1 MSVSKLLAAGVLLC
15 TFGAFSLAEDD
26 KVDYAKLVVGKWEV
40 TKAAPGTVPAG
51 TLVEFAKDGKL
62 KVVAKKGDND
72 FSIDGTYTLEK
83 NTLTMKMK
91 IGDDEKTKAIT
102 ITKISDKAMSTK
114 DSDDKVVEMERKK

>member
-83 NTLTMKMK
+83 STLTMKMK

-102 ITKISDKAMSTK
+102 ITKISDKSMSTK

>member
-1 MSVSKLLAAGVLLC
+1 MSVSKLFAAGVLLC
-15 TFGAFSLAEDD
+15 AFGTFALAEDD
-26 KVDYAKLVVGKWEV
+26 KADDAKLVVGKWEV
-40 TKAAPGTVPAG
+40 TKAAPGTVPEG
-51 TLVEFAKDGKL
+51 TLIEFAKDGKL

-83 NTLTMKMK
+83 NTLTLKMK